1 MKKKTVIIICSVL
14 AVCILGLFLSR
25 FLSWPVTADR
35 TGGDISKASRFSR
48 GTKVAALTNME
59 ELLQTD
65 EEFKDAI
72 VASQVVMQTRAL
84 QFGALVDMSNEV
96 AGDIPAFAGVLE
108 EMNAVRE
115 LVENVTN
122 SLVASGANLDAA
134 LGGAEC
140 ADLEQTTINAALA
153 YTTLQKENK
162 LADRFIET
170 TDKYLEAAEGDD
182 RLKFVRDQWV
192 DYQKMTAALEG
203 DEKAAEAL
211 AGKGTLLSGEETL
224 ACMADFGI
232 ADLVVLIN
240 SAFMTKY
247 TGVDGA
253 LVNALPEGALEDVIV
268 KVRNAAEVYGN
279 QADAMHGQY
288 VDKFNQQVID
298 ALNEA
303 IYVANNRLVVGQ
315 QATIAQQATV
325 GQHQTLEMKK
335 GGGPL
340 VFNNTTPMSNVFTI
354 AGYEHLNQVGELVMN
369 HYVRNQPTVSQTYSG
384 GLSNQVN
391 EVIKNT
397 AAGNRATLEFFIPFV
412 E

>member
-14 AVCILGLFLSR
+14 VVCALGLVLSR
-25 FLSWPVTADR
+25 FLSWPVSSDKAS
-35 TGGDISKASRFSR
+35 GDVSKAARFSR
-48 GTKVAALTNME
+48 GTKVEALTNME
-59 ELLQTD
+59 ELLRTD
-65 EEFKDAI
+65 EAFKDGI
-72 VASQVVMQTRAL
+72 VVSQMVMQTRAL
-84 QFGALVDMSNEV
+84 QFGALVDMSNEA

-211 AGKGTLLSGEETL
+211 AGKGNLLSGEETL
-224 ACMADFGI
+224 AAMADFGVVNEV
-232 ADLVVLIN
+232 VVLS
-240 SAFMTKY
+240 SAFMTKN

-253 LVNALPEGALEDVIV
+253 LANALPEGALEDVIV
-268 KVRNAAEVYGN
+268 RIRNAAEVYGN
-279 QADAMHGQY
+279 QANAMHGQY

-303 IYVANNRLVVGQ
+303 VFVANNRLVVGQ

-369 HYVRNQPTVSQTYSG
+369 HYVRNEPTVSQTYSG

-412 E
+412 D

>member
-1 MKKKTVIIICSVL
+1 MKKKTVVILCSVL
-14 AVCILGLFLSR
+14 AVCLLGLLLTHLFN
-25 FLSWPVTADR
+25 WPVSAER
-35 TGGDISKASRFSR
+35 TSGDVSKASRFSR
-48 GTKVAALTNME
+48 GTKVEALTNME

-72 VASQVVMQTRAL
+72 VASQMVMQTRAL

-96 AGDIPAFAGVLE
+96 AGELPAFAGVLE
-108 EMNAVRE
+108 EMNAIRE

-122 SLVASGANLDAA
+122 SLVESGANLDAA

-170 TDKYLEAAEGDD
+170 TDKYLATAEGDD

-192 DYQKMTAALEG
+192 DYQKMTAALDG

-211 AGKGTLLSGEETL
+211 ARKGNLLSGEETL
-224 ACMADFGI
+224 AAMADFGI

-253 LVNALPEGALEDVIV
+253 LVNALPEGALENVFIRI
-268 KVRNAAEVYGN
+268 RNAAEVYGN
-279 QADAMHGQY
+279 QADAMNNQAG
-288 VDKFNQQVID
+288 VAKFNQQVID

-303 IYVANNRLVVGQ
+303 VLVVNNRKTVASQ
-315 QATIAQQATV
+315 QTMVSQQ
-325 GQHQTLEMKK
+325 QTLDMKK
-335 GGGPL
+335 SGGPV
-340 VFNNTTPMSNVFTI
+340 VFSYTANMNNVVTI
-354 AGYEHLNQVGELVMN
+354 AGYEHLNNAGNVVIN

>member
-1 MKKKTVIIICSVL
+1 MKKKAFIIVCSVL
-14 AVCILGLFLSR
+14 VVCIVGLLLSHY
-25 FLSWPVTADR
+25 FNWPVSSER
-35 TGGDISKASRFSR
+35 ISGDVSKAARFSR
-48 GTKVAALTNME
+48 GTKVEALTNME
-59 ELLQTD
+59 ELLRTD
-65 EEFKDAI
+65 EAFKDGI
-72 VASQVVMQTRAL
+72 VVSQMVMQTRAL
-84 QFGALVDMSNEV
+84 QFGALVDMSNEA

-108 EMNAVRE
+108 EMNAIRE
-115 LVENVTN
+115 LVNNVTN
-122 SLVASGANLDAA
+122 SLVESGANLDAA

-140 ADLEQTTINAALA
+140 ADLEQTAINAALA

-211 AGKGTLLSGEETL
+211 AGKGNLLSGEETL
-224 ACMADFGI
+224 IAMADFGV
-232 ADLVVLIN
+232 ADQVVLIN

-247 TGVDGA
+247 TGVDGSLA
-253 LVNALPEGALEDVIV
+253 LALPEGALEDVIT
-268 KVRNAAEVYGN
+268 R
-279 QADAMHGQY
+279 
-288 VDKFNQQVID
+288 
-298 ALNEA
+298 LNE
-303 IYVANNRLVVGQ
+303 
-315 QATIAQQATV
+315 QA
-325 GQHQTLEMKK
+325 TLEMKK

-397 AAGNRATLEFFIPFV
+397 AAGNRATLEAFIPFV

>member
-1 MKKKTVIIICSVL
+1 MKKKTVIIICAVL

-35 TGGDISKASRFSR
+35 TGGDISKANRFSR
-48 GTKVAALTNME
+48 GTKVEALTNME

-65 EEFKDAI
+65 EAFKDGI
-72 VASQVVMQTRAL
+72 VVSQVVMQARAL

-108 EMNAVRE
+108 EMNAIHE

-192 DYQKMTAALEG
+192 DYQKMTAALDG

-211 AGKGTLLSGEETL
+211 AGKGNLLSGEETL
-224 ACMADFGI
+224 AAIADFG
-232 ADLVVLIN
+232 LCEQVVLIN

-253 LVNALPEGALEDVIV
+253 LVNALPEGALEDVVAII
-268 KVRNAAEVYGN
+268 RDAAGVYGN
-279 QADAMHGQY
+279 QAPSMSYQGVNQ
-288 VDKFNQQVID
+288 FNQQVID
-298 ALNEA
+298 ALNA
-303 IYVANNRLVVGQ
+303 AFMTKNRQTIAGQ
-315 QATIAQQATV
+315 QA
-325 GQHQTLEMKK
+325 TLEMKK
-335 GGGPL
+335 GGGTL

-397 AAGNRATLEFFIPFV
+397 AAGNRATLEWFLPF